1 MSASVHDYIRQQKFR
16 RQKRKFYFFGAL
28 AATAVFALVYFLFFS
43 GIFDVQGVEIKGV
56 EVIAPNEVQAVV
68 SELFSDTSLFVL
80 PHKNILL
87 FSSSAAA
94 ERVRAEFPRVA
105 DVTVEKRL
113 WDRTIVTTVAER
125 QPAGVSCVK
134 KTEQCAYFDSFGIVF
149 AAAPTIASASLLRIE
164 EGDLDN
170 VQFPYER
177 YTPELVEFVATAKKQ
192 MQEKARATIIS
203 FAFMNGYGDVEARTQ
218 EGYTIFLN
226 TAQGAEE
233 QAQIFK
239 NIIATEIKDQM
250 PALEYIDLRVENRA
264 YYKLR

>member
-28 AATAVFALVYFLFFS
+28 AATVVIASVYFLFFS
-43 GIFDVQGVEIKGV
+43 GLFDIRGIEVKGA
-56 EVIAPNEVQAVV
+56 EVIGQNEVQAIV
-68 SELFSDTSLFVL
+68 SELFHETSLFVL
-80 PHKNILL
+80 THENIFL
-87 FSSSAAA
+87 FSSPAAA
-94 ERVRAEFPRVA
+94 ERVRTAFPRIADISVTKRFWTRTVSVA
-105 DVTVEKRL
+105 
-113 WDRTIVTTVAER
+113 ISER

-134 KTEQCAYFDSFGIVF
+134 KTERCVYFDLSGIAF

-164 EGDLDN
+164 ENDLRGS
-170 VQFPYER
+170 QFPYEQ
-177 YTPELVEFVATAKKQ
+177 YTQELVEFVATAKKQ
-192 MQEKARATIIS
+192 MQEKAHATIIS
-203 FAFMNGYGDVEARTQ
+203 FSFMNGYGDVEARTQ
-218 EGYTIFLN
+218 EGYVIFLN

-250 PALEYIDLRVENRA
+250 PMLEYIDLRVENRA